1 MDVAE
6 MRLGE
11 VGALS
16 DYFSHTEGA
25 GNNLDLILGAAAA
38 VG

>member
-1 MDVAE
+1 MEVAE
-6 MRLGE
+6 TRSGE

-16 DYFSHTEGA
+16 DYFPHREEA